1 MGTHLLDR
9 VLLGK
14 ASFQPGKAAFF
25 VALIAVILSHSWN
38 AENASAN
45 GHQPGY
51 TLGPGDQL
59 RVTVFEEEDL
69 SGEFEV
75 DGSGQ
80 VSMPLIGGVRVGGLT
95 LRQAGHE
102 IETKLRNGFLTR
114 PRVSI
119 DVLNYRPFYI
129 MGEVNDPGDYAYVYG
144 MTVLNAVVMA
154 SGFTYR
160 ANKKKILII
169 RANDPLKREQKV
181 AQETIVLPG
190 DIIQVKERYW

>member
-1 MGTHLLDR
+1 MQDR

-14 ASFQPGKAAFF
+14 ASFRPGKAAFF
-25 VALIAVILSHSWN
+25 VALIALILSHLWT
-38 AENASAN
+38 ADIALAN

-51 TLGPGDQL
+51 TLGPGDKL
-59 RVTVFEEEDL
+59 RVTVFEEGDL

-102 IETKLRNGFLTR
+102 IETKLKDGFLTR

-129 MGEVNDPGDYAYVYG
+129 LGEVNEPGGYPFVNG
-144 MTVLNAVVMA
+144 MTVLNAVAMA
-154 SGFTYR
+154 AGFTYR
-160 ANKKKILII
+160 ADKKKIIII
-169 RANDPLKREQKV
+169 RANDPPQREQK
-181 AQETIVLPG
+181 ALRETIVLPG
-190 DIIQVKERYW
+190 DIIRIKERFW

>member
-1 MGTHLLDR
+1 MVNQVRLNTPSCR
-9 VLLGK
+9 TRWTVLV
-14 ASFQPGKAAFF
+14 
-25 VALIAVILSHSWN
+25 VALIASALLFAWN
-38 AENASAN
+38 GDIASA
-45 GHQPGY
+45 QPAY

-95 LRQAGHE
+95 LRQAGVE
-102 IETKLRNGFLTR
+102 IETKLKDGFLTR

-144 MTVLNAVVMA
+144 MTVLNAVAMA
-154 SGFTYR
+154 SGYTYR

-169 RANDPLKREQKV
+169 RANDPSKREQKAV
-181 AQETIVLPG
+181 QETIVLPG
-190 DIIQVKERYW
+190 DIIRVKERFW